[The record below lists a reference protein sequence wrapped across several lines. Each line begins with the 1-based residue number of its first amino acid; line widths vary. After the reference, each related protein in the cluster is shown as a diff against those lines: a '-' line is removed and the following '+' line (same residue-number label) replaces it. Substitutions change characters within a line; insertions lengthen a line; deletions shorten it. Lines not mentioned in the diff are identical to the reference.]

1 MTLPQ
6 NAHLIT
12 VRFWEMFIPIVVTVE
27 IWDRIPGILNNAERE
42 PAGLVVLLALNA

>member
-12 VRFWEMFIPIVVTVE
+12 GRFWEMFIPIVVAVE
-27 IWDRIPGILNNAERE
+27 IWDRIPGIVNNSEGE
-42 PAGLVVLLALNA
+42 PAGLVVFRALDA